1 MTVSEFRKSAEYA
14 KDKKKIENYSK
25 GFRFTLHIN
34 EIPAAKMRALKV
46 LTDDCIKEGILESV
60 SFGLDINGNLVDET
74 FERK

>member
-14 KDKKKIENYSK
+14 KCKKRIENYSK
-25 GFRFTLHIN
+25 GFRFTLSIN
-34 EIPAAKMRALKV
+34 KIPAAKMRALRV

-60 SFGLDINGNLVDET
+60 SFGLDIHGNLVDET

>member
-1 MTVSEFRKSAEYA
+1 MTFSEFRKSAEYA
-14 KDKKKIENYSK
+14 KCKKRIENYPK

-34 EIPAAKMRALKV
+34 EIPAAKMRALRV

-60 SFGLDINGNLVDET
+60 SIGLDIHGEIVDET